1 MLGKIYIS
9 IWDYATTEW
18 RLKWFK
24 NVLLWDVKCSKVT
37 KPTEMVIERDKKKKE
52 LDCRIPF
59 WHYLQ
64 TNSVFCIFCGFFS
77 GELWRTPVR
86 CWWFWALIPGMFMKK
101 ISRGPSWNSRQ
112 NFTRYCYQ
120 ITSLFYPQSE
130 FLIFVKRSC
139 LVRFQMRRA
148 RNYFCN
154 FFFFNCSGI
163 FEDY

>member
-1 MLGKIYIS
+1 MPLLSEGWNDFKMFYS
-9 IWDYATTEW
+9 EMWNVPKSQNP
-18 RLKWFK
+18 LKWSLK
-24 NVLLWDVKCSKVT
+24 G
-37 KPTEMVIERDKKKKE
+37 IKKKKE

-148 RNYFCN
+148 RNPIFVI
-154 FFFFNCSGI
+154 FFFLIVQVFLKIIN
-163 FEDY
+163 